1 MPVQLRGSIQRMS
14 MVWVDQILAIDV
26 QFIMPVRQ
34 TRMMALLDHNYYI
47 TMPNVSMQTPQM
59 HLNQKSY

>member
-14 MVWVDQILAIDV
+14 MVWVDV